1 MTIRRVPLAIAVAL
15 WVALFAFPFLAASAT
30 CDWRLSAYFYAGV
43 AVLLGLAIMPFA
55 VSGAG
60 LVSSRLGSAL
70 IFAALTLAVWVA
82 GLFAADV
89 RIICRLF

>member
-1 MTIRRVPLAIAVAL
+1 MIWVRVHPTANSSVGVNARNIEPSALGAVRLRRL
-15 WVALFAFPFLAASAT
+15 
-30 CDWRLSAYFYAGV
+30 DG
-43 AVLLGLAIMPFA
+43 
-55 VSGAG
+55 SGAG

-89 RIICRLF
+89 RIICRLV